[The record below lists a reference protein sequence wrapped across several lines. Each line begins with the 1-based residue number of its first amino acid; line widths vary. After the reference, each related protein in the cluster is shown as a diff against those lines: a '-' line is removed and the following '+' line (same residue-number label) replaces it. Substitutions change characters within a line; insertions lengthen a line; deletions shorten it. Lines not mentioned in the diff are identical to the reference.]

1 MYTNLFRIFFRIGL
15 FTFGGGYAMI
25 PAMEAEIVD
34 RHKWMDRKDFIDL
47 LAMAQ
52 TCPGA
57 MAVNISVFVGYKLR
71 KLPGAII
78 TTLGVALPSFLI
90 ILLVAMFFHTFQDN
104 EVVKSVFNG
113 IRPAVAALIAAPVFS
128 MARAARIGWTNI
140 WILVACALLI
150 CLLDVNPIYVL
161 VAAGMCG
168 YLYGLLVKPTE

>member
-1 MYTNLFRIFFRIGL
+1 MYINLFLIFLRIGL

-25 PAMEAEIVD
+25 PAIESEIVD
-34 RHKWMDRKDFIDL
+34 KRKWMDRKDFVDL

-71 KLPGAII
+71 KLPGAIAA
-78 TTLGVALPSFLI
+78 TLGVALPSFLI

-104 EVVKSVFNG
+104 EVVKSIFNG
-113 IRPAVAALIAAPVFS
+113 IRPAVVALIAAPVFS
-128 MARAARIGWTNI
+128 MARTARIGWTNF
-140 WILVACALLI
+140 WIPIVCALLI
-150 CLLDVNPIYVL
+150 CLFNVNPIYVL

>member
-113 IRPAVAALIAAPVFS
+113 IRPAHRRASVQHGACGTHRMDQHLDSRRMRVADMPARCESHICACGSRHVRLSVWAFS
-128 MARAARIGWTNI
+128 
-140 WILVACALLI
+140 
-150 CLLDVNPIYVL
+150 
-161 VAAGMCG
+161 
-168 YLYGLLVKPTE
+168 

>member
-1 MYTNLFRIFFRIGL
+1 MYINLFLIFLRIGL

-25 PAMEAEIVD
+25 PAIESEIVD
-34 RHKWMDRKDFIDL
+34 KRKWMDRKDFVDL

-71 KLPGAII
+71 KLPGAIAA
-78 TTLGVALPSFLI
+78 TLGVALPSFLI

-104 EVVKSVFNG
+104 EVVKSIFNG
-113 IRPAVAALIAAPVFS
+113 IRPAVVALIAAPVFS
-128 MARAARIGWTNI
+128 MARAARIGWTNF
-140 WILVACALLI
+140 WIPVACALLI
-150 CLLDVNPIYVL
+150 CLLGVNPIYVL

>member
-1 MYTNLFRIFFRIGL
+1 MYTNLFFIFLRIGL

-25 PAMEAEIVD
+25 PAIESEIVD
-34 RHKWMDRKDFIDL
+34 KRQWMNRKDFIDL

-71 KLPGAII
+71 KLPGAIV

-90 ILLVAMFFHTFQDN
+90 ILLVAMFFHKFQDN
-104 EVVKSVFNG
+104 EVVKSIFNG
-113 IRPAVAALIAAPVFS
+113 IRPAVVALIAAPVFS
-128 MARAARIGWTNI
+128 MARTARIGWTNI
-140 WILVACALLI
+140 WIPVVCALFI
-150 CLLDVNPIYVL
+150 CLLGVNPIYVL

>member
-1 MYTNLFRIFFRIGL
+1 MYINLFLIFLRIGL

-25 PAMEAEIVD
+25 PAIEADIVD
-34 RHKWMDRKDFIDL
+34 KHRWMERKDFIDL

-71 KLPGAII
+71 KLPGAIAA
-78 TTLGVALPSFLI
+78 TLGVALPSFLI
-90 ILLVAMFFHTFQDN
+90 ILIVAMFFHRFQDN
-104 EVVKSVFNG
+104 EVVKSIFNG
-113 IRPAVAALIAAPVFS
+113 IRPAVVALIAAPVFS
-128 MARAARIGWTNI
+128 MARAARIGWTNF
-140 WILVACALLI
+140 WIPVVCALLI
-150 CLLDVNPIYVL
+150 YLLNVNPIYVL